1 MLKKG
6 KRSPERIRDI
16 RASERRGYLRVKDIF
31 AMAVN
36 RELRSFRYQ
45 RTMTGLSRIGFPA
58 RNQS

>member
-16 RASERRGYLRVKDIF
+16 RAGERRVYLRVKDIF
-31 AMAVN
+31 AMAAN
-36 RELRSFRYQ
+36 RELRTFRYQ
-45 RTMTGLSRIGFPA
+45 RIMTGLSRIDFPA